1 MGNAM
6 TRTNLFSTALI
17 ACTICLSTASSIV
30 LADNGIYR
38 DRADISVPESGM
50 TMEQVKAK
58 YGAADSALP
67 SVGNPPITRWE
78 YDGFTVYFE
87 YQRVIHSV
95 IS

>member
-1 MGNAM
+1 M
-6 TRTNLFSTALI
+6 TRTNIFSPILI
-17 ACTICLSTASSIV
+17 AGTIYLTVVSNIT
-30 LADNGIYR
+30 LADSGIYR

-50 TMEQVKAK
+50 TMEQVKAQ
-58 YGAADSALP
+58 YGPAESTLP
-67 SVGNPPITRWE
+67 SVGNPPIIRWQ